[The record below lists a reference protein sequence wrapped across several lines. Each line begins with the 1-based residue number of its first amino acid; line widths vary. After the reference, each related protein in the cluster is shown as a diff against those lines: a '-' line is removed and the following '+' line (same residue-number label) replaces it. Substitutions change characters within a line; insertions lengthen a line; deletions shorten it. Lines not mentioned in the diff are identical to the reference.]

1 MVASSPES
9 TLWPQQVWSYESK
22 AVTMAFMP
30 FPLHTFSA
38 SPVLQTLPSQ
48 QRQAIPLSN
57 IWASSPN
64 GISLRRDPPV
74 GDPAWNF
81 LESCLL
87 GEKKWEWGVW
97 RYTGMV
103 KKNKIQNKKQWFHL
117 SPEWE
122 VTGLPASSCPQPIQ
136 HCTARVILLKYH
148 SSCSHPCSDPQKP
161 SFSHVHYGGLL
172 GSSRPTHPL
181 QPLQLSLSPLPLTPG
196 KARDLK

>member
-1 MVASSPES
+1 MSFFTKWHFSKTWSPS
-9 TLWPQQVWSYESK
+9 WWPCLELSRI
-22 AVTMAFMP
+22 
-30 FPLHTFSA
+30 
-38 SPVLQTLPSQ
+38 LPP
-48 QRQAIPLSN
+48 R
-57 IWASSPN
+57 WEEM
-64 GISLRRDPPV
+64 GM
-74 GDPAWNF
+74 GC
-81 LESCLL
+81 LEVHWH
-87 GEKKWEWGVW
+87 G
-97 RYTGMV
+97 

-181 QPLQLSLSPLPLTPG
+181 QPLQLSLSPLPLTSG